1 MSTQELKSRIYQLVD
16 KIDNQL
22 VLEQLLNEAN
32 QYVADEAQLQA
43 TLEDLTDSQR
53 ERLEQAIQQHKEGRT
68 VSHEDMK
75 QRHRQ
80 WLTNLAD

>member
-16 KIDNQL
+16 KIDNQS